1 MDCTDTTLNNDTDSE
16 ETLEAGEPVLKE
28 GKAFIARS
36 TSSASINLNCE
47 ITFVSGNEEEVRNTI
62 DSEDIVKSTSTL
74 TMETTSNAKTSVE
87 TRGTLEVTQ

>member
-1 MDCTDTTLNNDTDSE
+1 MDYTDTTLNNDTDSE

-36 TSSASINLNCE
+36 TPSASINIDSE
-47 ITFVSGNEEEVRNTI
+47 ITFVSENEEEVRNTV
-62 DSEDIVKSTSTL
+62 DSEDIVKSKSTV
-74 TMETTSNAKTSVE
+74 TIETTSNAKALVE

>member
-16 ETLEAGEPVLKE
+16 ETWEAGEPVLKE